1 MKILLLEDD
10 QETASYI
17 ASGFAE
23 EGYVVD
29 IATDGKEG
37 FKKAIDETYEVLIV
51 DRMLPS
57 LDGISLVKGLRT
69 TNVKTPVL
77 FLSALGEIDH
87 RVEGLQSGGDD
98 YLTKPFAFSELKA
111 RVEALRRRPPMST
124 IETRLRVGDLELD
137 LLTRIVKRGE
147 VLIELQPREFRLLEY
162 LMRNAGRVV
171 TRTMLLEH
179 VWDFYFDPRTSV
191 VDTHIS
197 RLRTKI
203 NKGFTQQLIH
213 TVRGTGYRMS
223 ADA

>member
-1 MKILLLEDD
+1 MKILVLEDD
-10 QETASYI
+10 H
-17 ASGFAE
+17 E
-23 EGYVVD
+23 EG
-29 IATDGKEG
+29 
-37 FKKAIDETYEVLIV
+37 FRKAIEEAYDVLIV

-111 RVEALRRRPPMST
+111 RVEALRRRPPIST
-124 IETRLRVGDLELD
+124 VETRLRVGDLELD
-137 LLTRIVKRGE
+137 LLTRIVRRGE
-147 VLIELQPREFRLLEY
+147 VLIDLQPREFRLLEY

-171 TRTMLLEH
+171 TRTMLLEQ